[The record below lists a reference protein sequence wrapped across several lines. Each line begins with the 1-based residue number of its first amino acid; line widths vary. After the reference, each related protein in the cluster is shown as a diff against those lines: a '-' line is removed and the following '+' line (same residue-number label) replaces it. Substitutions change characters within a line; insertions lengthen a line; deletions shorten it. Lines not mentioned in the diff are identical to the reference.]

1 MRLELTL
8 TNSLRRTK
16 LRGMRRFVGRV
27 CKSGHGGAV
36 PLRGLL
42 FVGCIL
48 VASATRAQAPA
59 SVPVTE
65 ISPTEG
71 VSRQNAVSAYNV
83 NGRVFVDGVKYTTL
97 NAALADPSCS
107 NGCTI
112 DMSGDLSPGAL
123 GLGSVDW
130 GSRPI
135 TLLLGPHTYTTSH
148 IVLHTDSHII
158 GVGMG
163 FSSSSSFPATV
174 IQCTSKT
181 EDCITIT
188 QTDQPVQHVLLEGFR
203 LYAPKANAS
212 KGFYASAQPAMGLWY
227 STFRNICVGACGPE
241 LEGFHGGNF
250 VFEALNK
257 ANLGVNQFLDFY
269 NVQAFRSSAAGHDLD
284 LRGNNAQ
291 FLFNQCEFDGAAGF
305 GDRKKSAL
313 HDDGGVNIWIGDFVR
328 GLSLMPNTIKFVLL
342 TCQLSDTCVSL
353 NGSWDIDFDLVHM
366 ETSNIGFEWNQGATN
381 GNVNTTIEKSYIA
394 TSGNNNG
401 YGAILANKTGSGNY
415 SITLLANYIESTPDT
430 LFTGDKNNLNG
441 IFNYGLGGNV
451 DTNIASLNRIAS
463 SLQVSNV
470 QSDIGAPL
478 TSRGIELSSSP
489 SWGSGASVSNVT
501 ATSTG
506 QTAEWTINVGGG
518 TPEANPSVT
527 VTFPVGY
534 NAIPNCH
541 LSQVGGSQSLL
552 LWDQSKALVTSS
564 TFTLNGT
571 PKVSATIR
579 VYMQCGP

>member
-1 MRLELTL
+1 
-8 TNSLRRTK
+8 
-16 LRGMRRFVGRV
+16 MRRIVWFIGYMLMA
-27 CKSGHGGAV
+27 S
-36 PLRGLL
+36 
-42 FVGCIL
+42 
-48 VASATRAQAPA
+48 VAHAQAPA
-59 SVPVTE
+59 DVPVHKV
-65 ISPTEG
+65 SPADG
-71 VSRQNAVSAYNV
+71 MAAQRVVSAYNV

-123 GLGSVDW
+123 ELGSVDW

-135 TLLLGPHTYTTSH
+135 TLLLGPHTYKTSH

-163 FSSSSSFPATV
+163 FSSSPSFPATV

-227 STFRNICVGACGPE
+227 STFRNVCVGACGPG

-291 FLFNQCEFDGAAGF
+291 ILFNQCEFDGAAGF

-313 HDDGGVNIWIGDFVR
+313 HDDGGVNIWIGDYVR
-328 GLSLMPNTIKFVLL
+328 GLNLMPNTVKFVLL

-366 ETSNIGFEWNQGATN
+366 ETSNTGFEWNQGATN

-394 TSGNNNG
+394 TSGNDSG
-401 YGAILANKTGSGNY
+401 SGAIFANRAAVGNY
-415 SITLLANYIESTPDT
+415 SITLLANYIESTPDAV
-430 LFTGDKNNLNG
+430 FTGDKTNLNG
-441 IFNYGLGGNV
+441 LFNYGLGGNANA
-451 DTNIASLNRIAS
+451 NIGSLNRIGS

-470 QSDIGAPL
+470 QSDIGGPL
-478 TSRGIELSSSP
+478 TAKGIALSSSP
-489 SWGSGASVSNVT
+489 SWGSGASISNVT

-506 QTAEWTINVGGG
+506 QTAEWTINVGGRS
-518 TPEANPSVT
+518 PEAYPTVT
-527 VTFPVGY
+527 VTFPIGY
-534 NAIPNCH
+534 NSIPNCH
-541 LSQVGGSQSLL
+541 LSQVGGTQALL
-552 LWDQSKALVTSS
+552 LWDQTRASTSSS

-571 PKVSATIR
+571 PSGSATIR

>member
-1 MRLELTL
+1 
-8 TNSLRRTK
+8 
-16 LRGMRRFVGRV
+16 MRRIVWFIGYMLMA
-27 CKSGHGGAV
+27 S
-36 PLRGLL
+36 
-42 FVGCIL
+42 
-48 VASATRAQAPA
+48 VAHAQAPA
-59 SVPVTE
+59 DVPVHKV
-65 ISPTEG
+65 SPADG
-71 VSRQNAVSAYNV
+71 MAAQRVVSAYNV

-97 NAALADPSCS
+97 NAALADPSCA

-123 GLGSVDW
+123 ELGSVDW

-135 TLLLGPHTYTTSH
+135 TLLLGPHTYKTSH

-163 FSSSSSFPATV
+163 FSSSPSFPATV

-227 STFRNICVGACGPE
+227 STFRNICVGACGPG

-291 FLFNQCEFDGAAGF
+291 ILFNQCEFDGAAWF

-313 HDDGGVNIWIGDFVR
+313 HDDGGVNIWIGDYVR
-328 GLSLMPNTIKFVLL
+328 GLNLMPNTVKFVLL

-366 ETSNIGFEWNQGATN
+366 ETSNTGFEWNQGATN

-394 TSGNNNG
+394 TSGNDSG
-401 YGAILANKTGSGNY
+401 SGAIFANRTAVGNY
-415 SITLLANYIESTPDT
+415 SITLLANYIESTPDAV
-430 LFTGDKNNLNG
+430 FTGDKTNLNG
-441 IFNYGLGGNV
+441 LFNYGLGGNANA
-451 DTNIASLNRIAS
+451 NIGSLNRIGS

-470 QSDIGAPL
+470 QSDIGGPL
-478 TSRGIELSSSP
+478 TAKGIALSSSP
-489 SWGSGASVSNVT
+489 SWGSGASISNVT
-501 ATSTG
+501 ATSSG
-506 QTAEWTINVGGG
+506 QTAEWTINVGGRS
-518 TPEANPSVT
+518 PEAYPTVT
-527 VTFPVGY
+527 VTFPIGY
-534 NAIPNCH
+534 NSIPNCH
-541 LSQVGGSQSLL
+541 LSQVGGTQALL
-552 LWDQSKALVTSS
+552 LWDQTRASTSSS

-571 PKVSATIR
+571 PSGSATIR

>member
-1 MRLELTL
+1 MMKCRLLI
-8 TNSLRRTK
+8 
-16 LRGMRRFVGRV
+16 
-27 CKSGHGGAV
+27 AV
-36 PLRGLL
+36 L
-42 FVGCIL
+42 CM
-48 VASATRAQAPA
+48 
-59 SVPVTE
+59 SVPVGLAAQ
-65 ISPTEG
+65 SPSSVNDGGSYTG
-71 VSRQNAVSAYNV
+71 QSNGNPAQAVNRDLNRQNAVSAYNV

-97 NAALADPSCS
+97 NAALADPSCAK
-107 NGCTI
+107 GCTI

-123 GLGSVDW
+123 ELGSVDW
-130 GSRPI
+130 GARPI
-135 TLLLGPHTYTTSH
+135 TLLLGPHTFTTSH
-148 IVLHTDSHII
+148 IVLHSDSHII
-158 GVGMG
+158 GAGEG
-163 FSSSSSFPATV
+163 SSLSPALSATI

-181 EDCITIT
+181 EDCITIS

-203 LYAPKANAS
+203 LYAPVGNTS
-212 KGFYASAQPAMGLWY
+212 KGFYASAQPELGLWT
-227 STFRNICVGACGPE
+227 STFRNICVGACGPK
-241 LEGFHGGNF
+241 LEAFHGGNL

-257 ANLGVNQFLDFY
+257 PNLGVNQFLDFY

-284 LRGNNAQ
+284 LRGNAGQ
-291 FLFNQCEFDGAAGF
+291 MLFNQCEFDGAADF

-313 HDDGGVNIWIGDFVR
+313 HDDGGVNIWIGDYVH
-328 GLSLMPNTIKFVLL
+328 GLALMPNTIKFVLL
-342 TCQLSDTCVSL
+342 TCQRSDTCVSL

-394 TSGNNNG
+394 TSGNDG
-401 YGAILANKTGSGNY
+401 GSGVIFANKTGSGNY

-441 IFNYGLGGNV
+441 MFNYGLGGNV
-451 DTNIASLNRIAS
+451 DPNIASLNRITS

-489 SWGSGASVSNVT
+489 SWGSGASISNVT
-501 ATSTG
+501 GTSTG

-518 TPEANPSVT
+518 TPGANPSVT
-527 VTFPVGY
+527 VVFPVGY

-541 LSQVGGSQSLL
+541 LSQVGGTQSLL
-552 LWDQSKALVTSS
+552 LWDQSKAITTSS
-564 TFTLNGT
+564 TFTINGT
-571 PKVSATIR
+571 PTASATIR

>member
-1 MRLELTL
+1 
-8 TNSLRRTK
+8 
-16 LRGMRRFVGRV
+16 MRRIVWFIGYMLMA
-27 CKSGHGGAV
+27 S
-36 PLRGLL
+36 
-42 FVGCIL
+42 
-48 VASATRAQAPA
+48 VAHAQAPA
-59 SVPVTE
+59 DVPVSKV
-65 ISPTEG
+65 SPADG
-71 VSRQNAVSAYNV
+71 MAAQRVVSAYNV

-123 GLGSVDW
+123 ELGSVDW
-130 GSRPI
+130 GARPI
-135 TLLLGPHTYTTSH
+135 TLLLGPHTFTTSH
-148 IVLHTDSHII
+148 IVLHSDSHII
-158 GVGMG
+158 GAGEG
-163 FSSSSSFPATV
+163 SSLSPALSATI

-181 EDCITIT
+181 EDCITIS

-203 LYAPKANAS
+203 LYAPVGNTS
-212 KGFYASAQPAMGLWY
+212 KGFYASAQPELGLWT
-227 STFRNICVGACGPE
+227 STFRNICVGACGPK
-241 LEGFHGGNF
+241 LEAFHGGNL

-257 ANLGVNQFLDFY
+257 PNLGVNQFLDFY

-284 LRGNNAQ
+284 LRGNAGQ
-291 FLFNQCEFDGAAGF
+291 MLFNQCEFDGAADF

-313 HDDGGVNIWIGDFVR
+313 HDDGGVNIWIGDYVH
-328 GLSLMPNTIKFVLL
+328 GLALMPNTIKFVLL
-342 TCQLSDTCVSL
+342 TCQRSDTCVSL

-394 TSGNNNG
+394 TSGNDG
-401 YGAILANKTGSGNY
+401 GSGVIFANKTGSGNY

-441 IFNYGLGGNV
+441 MFNYGLGGNV
-451 DTNIASLNRIAS
+451 DPNIASLNRITS

-470 QSDIGAPL
+470 QSDIGALL

-489 SWGSGASVSNVT
+489 SWGSGASISNVT

-518 TPEANPSVT
+518 TPGANPSVT
-527 VTFPVGY
+527 VVFPVGY

-541 LSQVGGSQSLL
+541 LSQVGGTQSLL
-552 LWDQSKALVTSS
+552 LWDQSKAITTSS
-564 TFTLNGT
+564 TFTINGT
-571 PKVSATIR
+571 PTASATIR

>member
-1 MRLELTL
+1 
-8 TNSLRRTK
+8 
-16 LRGMRRFVGRV
+16 MRRIVWFIGYMLMA
-27 CKSGHGGAV
+27 S
-36 PLRGLL
+36 
-42 FVGCIL
+42 
-48 VASATRAQAPA
+48 VAHAQAPA
-59 SVPVTE
+59 DVPVNKV
-65 ISPTEG
+65 SPADG
-71 VSRQNAVSAYNV
+71 MAAQRVVSAYNV

-97 NAALADPSCS
+97 NAALADPSCA

-123 GLGSVDW
+123 ELGSVDW

-135 TLLLGPHTYTTSH
+135 TLLLGPHTFTTSH
-148 IVLHTDSHII
+148 IVLHSDSHII
-158 GVGMG
+158 GAGEG
-163 FSSSSSFPATV
+163 SSLSPALSATI

-181 EDCITIT
+181 EDCITIS

-203 LYAPKANAS
+203 LYAPVGNTS
-212 KGFYASAQPAMGLWY
+212 KGFYASAQPELGLWT
-227 STFRNICVGACGPE
+227 STFRNICVGACGPK
-241 LEGFHGGNF
+241 LEAFHGGNL

-257 ANLGVNQFLDFY
+257 PNLGVNQFLDFY

-284 LRGNNAQ
+284 LRGNAGQ
-291 FLFNQCEFDGAAGF
+291 MLFNQCEFDGAADF

-313 HDDGGVNIWIGDFVR
+313 HDDGGVNIWIGDYVH
-328 GLSLMPNTIKFVLL
+328 GLALMPNTIKFVLL
-342 TCQLSDTCVSL
+342 TCQRSDTCVSL

-381 GNVNTTIEKSYIA
+381 GNVSTTIEKSYIA
-394 TSGNNNG
+394 TSGNDG
-401 YGAILANKTGSGNY
+401 GSGVIFANKTGSGNY

-441 IFNYGLGGNV
+441 MFNYGLGGNV
-451 DTNIASLNRIAS
+451 DPNIASLNRITS

-470 QSDIGAPL
+470 QSDIGALL

-489 SWGSGASVSNVT
+489 SWGSGASISNVT

-518 TPEANPSVT
+518 TPGANPSVT
-527 VTFPVGY
+527 VVFPVGY

-541 LSQVGGSQSLL
+541 LSQVGGTQSLL
-552 LWDQSKALVTSS
+552 LWDQSKAITTSS
-564 TFTLNGT
+564 TFTINGT
-571 PKVSATIR
+571 PTASATIR

>member
-1 MRLELTL
+1 
-8 TNSLRRTK
+8 
-16 LRGMRRFVGRV
+16 MRRIVWFIGYMLMA
-27 CKSGHGGAV
+27 S
-36 PLRGLL
+36 
-42 FVGCIL
+42 
-48 VASATRAQAPA
+48 VAHAQAPA
-59 SVPVTE
+59 DVPVNKV
-65 ISPTEG
+65 SPADG
-71 VSRQNAVSAYNV
+71 MAAQRVVSAYNV

-97 NAALADPSCS
+97 NAALADPSCA

-123 GLGSVDW
+123 ELGSVDW

-135 TLLLGPHTYTTSH
+135 TLLLGPHTYKTSH

-163 FSSSSSFPATV
+163 FSSSPSFPATV

-227 STFRNICVGACGPE
+227 STFRNICVGACGPG

-291 FLFNQCEFDGAAGF
+291 ILFNQCEFDGAAWF

-313 HDDGGVNIWIGDFVR
+313 HDDGGVNIWIGDYVR
-328 GLSLMPNTIKFVLL
+328 GLNLMPNTVKFVLL

-366 ETSNIGFEWNQGATN
+366 ETSNTGFEWNQGATN

-394 TSGNNNG
+394 TSGNDSG
-401 YGAILANKTGSGNY
+401 SGAIFANRAAVGNY
-415 SITLLANYIESTPDT
+415 SITLLANYIESTPDAV
-430 LFTGDKNNLNG
+430 FTGDKTNLNG
-441 IFNYGLGGNV
+441 LFNYGLGGNANA
-451 DTNIASLNRIAS
+451 NIGSLNRIGS

-470 QSDIGAPL
+470 QSDIGGPL
-478 TSRGIELSSSP
+478 TAKGIALSSSP
-489 SWGSGASVSNVT
+489 SWGSGASISNVT

-506 QTAEWTINVGGG
+506 QTAEWTINVGGRS
-518 TPEANPSVT
+518 PEAYPTIT
-527 VTFPVGY
+527 VTFPIGY
-534 NAIPNCH
+534 NSIPNCH
-541 LSQVGGSQSLL
+541 LSQVGGTQALL
-552 LWDQSKALVTSS
+552 LWDQTRASTSSS

-571 PKVSATIR
+571 PSGSATIR

>member
-1 MRLELTL
+1 
-8 TNSLRRTK
+8 
-16 LRGMRRFVGRV
+16 MRRVVWFIGYMLMA
-27 CKSGHGGAV
+27 S
-36 PLRGLL
+36 
-42 FVGCIL
+42 
-48 VASATRAQAPA
+48 VAHAQAPA
-59 SVPVTE
+59 DVPVHKV
-65 ISPTEG
+65 SPADG
-71 VSRQNAVSAYNV
+71 MAAQRVVSAYNV

-123 GLGSVDW
+123 ELGSVDW

-135 TLLLGPHTYTTSH
+135 TLLLGPHTFTTSH
-148 IVLHTDSHII
+148 IVLHSDSHII
-158 GVGMG
+158 GAGEG
-163 FSSSSSFPATV
+163 SSLSPALSATI

-181 EDCITIT
+181 EDCITIS

-203 LYAPKANAS
+203 LYAPVGNTS
-212 KGFYASAQPAMGLWY
+212 KGFYASAQPELGLWT
-227 STFRNICVGACGPE
+227 STFRNICVGACGPK
-241 LEGFHGGNF
+241 LEAFHGGNL

-257 ANLGVNQFLDFY
+257 PNLGVNQFLDFY

-284 LRGNNAQ
+284 LRGNAGQ
-291 FLFNQCEFDGAAGF
+291 MLFNQCEFDGAADF

-313 HDDGGVNIWIGDFVR
+313 HDDGGVNIWIGDYVH
-328 GLSLMPNTIKFVLL
+328 GLALMPNTIKFVLL
-342 TCQLSDTCVSL
+342 TCQRSDTCVSL

-394 TSGNNNG
+394 TSGNDG
-401 YGAILANKTGSGNY
+401 GSGVIFANKTGSGNY

-441 IFNYGLGGNV
+441 MFNYGLGGNV
-451 DTNIASLNRIAS
+451 DPNIASLNRITS

-470 QSDIGAPL
+470 QSDIGALL

-489 SWGSGASVSNVT
+489 SWGSGASISNVT
-501 ATSTG
+501 GTSTG

-518 TPEANPSVT
+518 TPGANPSVT
-527 VTFPVGY
+527 VVFPVGY

-541 LSQVGGSQSLL
+541 LSQVGGTQSLL
-552 LWDQSKALVTSS
+552 LWDQSKAITTSS
-564 TFTLNGT
+564 TFTINGT
-571 PKVSATIR
+571 PTASATIR

>member
-1 MRLELTL
+1 
-8 TNSLRRTK
+8 
-16 LRGMRRFVGRV
+16 MRRIVWFIGYMLMA
-27 CKSGHGGAV
+27 S
-36 PLRGLL
+36 
-42 FVGCIL
+42 
-48 VASATRAQAPA
+48 VAHAQAPA
-59 SVPVTE
+59 DVPVNKV
-65 ISPTEG
+65 SPADG
-71 VSRQNAVSAYNV
+71 MAAQRVVSAYNV

-97 NAALADPSCS
+97 NAALADPSCA

-123 GLGSVDW
+123 ELGSVDW

-135 TLLLGPHTYTTSH
+135 TLLLGPHTYKTSH

-163 FSSSSSFPATV
+163 FSSSPSFPATV

-227 STFRNICVGACGPE
+227 STFRNVCVGACGPG

-291 FLFNQCEFDGAAGF
+291 ILFNQCEFDGAAWF

-313 HDDGGVNIWIGDFVR
+313 HDDGGVNIWIGDYVR
-328 GLSLMPNTIKFVLL
+328 GLNLMPNTVKFVLL

-366 ETSNIGFEWNQGATN
+366 ETSNTGFEWNQGATN

-394 TSGNNNG
+394 TSGNDSG
-401 YGAILANKTGSGNY
+401 SGAIFANRAAVGNY
-415 SITLLANYIESTPDT
+415 SITLLANYIESTPDAV
-430 LFTGDKNNLNG
+430 FTGDKTNLNG
-441 IFNYGLGGNV
+441 LFNYGLGGNANA
-451 DTNIASLNRIAS
+451 NIGSLNRIGS

-470 QSDIGAPL
+470 QSDIGGPL
-478 TSRGIELSSSP
+478 TAKGIALSSSP
-489 SWGSGASVSNVT
+489 SWGSGASISNVT
-501 ATSTG
+501 ATSSG
-506 QTAEWTINVGGG
+506 QTAEWTINVGGRS
-518 TPEANPSVT
+518 PEAYPTVT
-527 VTFPVGY
+527 VTFPIGY
-534 NAIPNCH
+534 NSIPNCH
-541 LSQVGGSQSLL
+541 LSQVGGTQALL
-552 LWDQSKALVTSS
+552 LWDQTRASTSSS

-571 PKVSATIR
+571 PSGSATIR

>member
-1 MRLELTL
+1 
-8 TNSLRRTK
+8 
-16 LRGMRRFVGRV
+16 MRRIVWFIGYMLMA
-27 CKSGHGGAV
+27 S
-36 PLRGLL
+36 
-42 FVGCIL
+42 
-48 VASATRAQAPA
+48 VAHAQAPA
-59 SVPVTE
+59 DVPVNKV
-65 ISPTEG
+65 SPADG
-71 VSRQNAVSAYNV
+71 MAAQRVVSAYNV

-123 GLGSVDW
+123 ELGSVDW

-135 TLLLGPHTYTTSH
+135 TLLLGPHTFTTSH
-148 IVLHTDSHII
+148 IVLHSDSHII
-158 GVGMG
+158 GAGEG
-163 FSSSSSFPATV
+163 SSLSPALSATI

-181 EDCITIT
+181 EDCITIS

-203 LYAPKANAS
+203 LYAPVGNTS
-212 KGFYASAQPAMGLWY
+212 KGFYASAQPELGLWT
-227 STFRNICVGACGPE
+227 STFRNICVGACGPK
-241 LEGFHGGNF
+241 LEAFHGGNL

-257 ANLGVNQFLDFY
+257 PNLGVNQFLDFY

-284 LRGNNAQ
+284 LRGNAGQ
-291 FLFNQCEFDGAAGF
+291 MLFNQCEFDGAADF

-313 HDDGGVNIWIGDFVR
+313 HDDGGVNIWIGDYVH
-328 GLSLMPNTIKFVLL
+328 GLALMPNTIKFVLL
-342 TCQLSDTCVSL
+342 TCQRSDTCVSL

-394 TSGNNNG
+394 TSGNDG
-401 YGAILANKTGSGNY
+401 GSGVIFANKTGSGNY

-441 IFNYGLGGNV
+441 MFNYGLGGNV
-451 DTNIASLNRIAS
+451 DPNIASLNRITS

-470 QSDIGAPL
+470 QSDIGALL

-489 SWGSGASVSNVT
+489 SWGSGASISNVT
-501 ATSTG
+501 GTSTG

-518 TPEANPSVT
+518 TPGANPSVT
-527 VTFPVGY
+527 VVFPVGY

-541 LSQVGGSQSLL
+541 LSQVGGTQSLL
-552 LWDQSKALVTSS
+552 LWDQSKAITTSS
-564 TFTLNGT
+564 TFTINGT
-571 PKVSATIR
+571 PTASATIR